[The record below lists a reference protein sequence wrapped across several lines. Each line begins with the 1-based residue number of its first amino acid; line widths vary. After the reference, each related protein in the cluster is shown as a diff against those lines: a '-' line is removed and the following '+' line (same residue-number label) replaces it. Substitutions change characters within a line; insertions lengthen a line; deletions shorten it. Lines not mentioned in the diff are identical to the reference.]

1 MKGEHFKEMLE
12 PPSSVQQ
19 GIEKLIEHLRY
30 KSPSLWH
37 QGKTRTE
44 SGVVLSARPPS
55 QSGVLCSLDFSQRA
69 PGLVTCPLWGSL
81 PLSKSSLDFKNI
93 PRHTL
98 GGKA

>member
-1 MKGEHFKEMLE
+1 MKAEHFKEMLE

-44 SGVVLSARPPS
+44 SGG
-55 QSGVLCSLDFSQRA
+55 QSLGKAPFPVRSLVF
-69 PGLVTCPLWGSL
+69 PGLLSEGSRAGDMPSLGL
-81 PLSKSSLDFKNI
+81 PLSI
-93 PRHTL
+93 
-98 GGKA
+98 